1 MPTSNVVSSQPEPA
15 PVTHFSATA
24 PTRATQ
30 PTRASEPN
38 DTKIPVK
45 WRRAVKRSAAP
56 QHEPEPEPEP
66 RAPKQSSPS
75 IADDEE
81 FSDFSF

>member
-30 PTRASEPN
+30 ASSEPTE
-38 DTKIPVK
+38 TKRPVK
-45 WRRAVKRSAAP
+45 RRRAVKRSAAP